1 MITQYFGT
9 TGSGKSANLARII
22 VETYYRKGAKMLA
35 DSAAQIKA
43 DNREF
48 GMQCTPPTK
57 PPIFV
62 GPHLDVRFE
71 TDFEEYFEPYHLDPY
86 RFGMDDGGEFEVQS
100 VPPHSLVV
108 IPEAQRYYDSRQSGT
123 FHPRTSGIFEKHRHQ
138 HLDIIIES
146 QRPDLIDQNIRRLTH
161 LFVEMLKVD
170 NKKNS
175 LGRIEQTTFY
185 TREFKSWQAVNEY
198 LNGNGKDYEDK
209 PPIVYK
215 GNIFA
220 CYNSYACARE
230 FLPKRRGDYNY
241 LPSSA
246 ETMKSGMPQGME
258 KYYELTEPKG
268 YRGKK

>member
-35 DSAAQIKA
+35 DSAAQIEA
-43 DNREF
+43 DNKEF
-48 GMQCTPPTK
+48 GMHCTPPTK

-71 TDFEEYFEPYHLDPY
+71 TDFEQYFEPYYLNPY
-86 RFGMDDGGEFEVQS
+86 RFGIDDNGEFEVQG
-100 VPPHSLVV
+100 VPPYSLVV
-108 IPEAQRYYDSRQSGT
+108 IPEAQRYYDSRQSST
-123 FHPRTSGIFEKHRHQ
+123 FHPRTSGAYEKHRHQ
-138 HLDIIIES
+138 KINIIIES
-146 QRPDLIDQNIRRLTH
+146 QRHDLIDQNIRRLTH
-161 LFVEMLKVD
+161 LFVEMRGVD

-175 LGRIEQTTFY
+175 LGRVEETTFY
-185 TREFKSWQAVNEY
+185 MREFKSWQAVNEY

-209 PPIVYK
+209 TVVYK

-230 FLPKRRGDYNY
+230 FMPKRRGDYNY
-241 LPSSA
+241 LSSYA
-246 ETMKSGMPQGME
+246 EAMKNGMPKGME
-258 KYYELTEPKG
+258 QYYELMEPKG

>member
-22 VETYYRKGAKMLA
+22 VETYYRNGAKMLA
-35 DSAAQIKA
+35 DSAAQIEA

-71 TDFEEYFEPYHLDPY
+71 TDFEQYFEPYHLDPY
-86 RFGMDDGGEFEVQS
+86 RFGIDDGGEFETQS
-100 VPPHSLVV
+100 IPPYSLVV
-108 IPEAQRYYDSRQSGT
+108 IPESQRYYDSRQSST
-123 FHPRTSGIFEKHRHQ
+123 FHPRTSGIYEKHRHQ
-138 HLDIIIES
+138 KINIIIES

-161 LFVEMLKVD
+161 LFVEMRGIK
-170 NKKNS
+170 NKTNFA
-175 LGRIEQTTFY
+175 GRVEETTFY

-209 PPIVYK
+209 TIVYK

-230 FLPKRRGDYNY
+230 FMPKRRGDYNY
-241 LPSSA
+241 LPSYA
-246 ETMKSGMPQGME
+246 EAMKNGMPKGME
-258 KYYELTEPKG
+258 QYYELMEPKG